1 MNVCFICS
9 KNEINLTDVEAI
21 ESDSV
26 SLILSK
32 LRSFLPE
39 LVSIFNVYD
48 LKLWSYFGILFF
60 IENSLPICEFHKKYN
75 GHKSAP
81 EYA

>member
-9 KNEINLTDVEAI
+9 KNEINLTDVKAI

-26 SLILSK
+26 NLILSK

-39 LVSIFNVYD
+39 LVSIFN
-48 LKLWSYFGILFF
+48 W
-60 IENSLPICEFHKKYN
+60 
-75 GHKSAP
+75 
-81 EYA
+81 